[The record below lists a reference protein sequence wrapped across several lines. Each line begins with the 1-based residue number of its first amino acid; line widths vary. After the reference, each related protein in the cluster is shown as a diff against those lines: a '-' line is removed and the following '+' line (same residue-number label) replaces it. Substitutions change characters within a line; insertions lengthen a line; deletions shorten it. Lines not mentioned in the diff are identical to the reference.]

1 MSNESELRFVELVAA
16 RMSHDLVGP
25 VGATVNGIELLSEG
39 EAADPEVVRLI
50 GHSARQ
56 SSRRLQVFRAI
67 YGTPGALPAGAPF
80 AAAAQLLAGMLD
92 GEKVSMRPWRVDAVL
107 EAAAG
112 RAGARVAL
120 FAGFLL
126 TEALPR
132 GGEIGLA
139 TSLAGTTATF
149 DWVAEGTGA
158 RLLEEV
164 TSALAGKI
172 PLAEISAKA
181 VPAEMLRRL
190 VAAAGGKI
198 VQTPGKD
205 RFGLTLTVSAP
216 GDG

>member
-1 MSNESELRFVELVAA
+1 MSIESELRFVELVAA

-67 YGTPGALPAGAPF
+67 YGTAGALPAGAPF
-80 AAAAQLLAGMLD
+80 AAAAQLLSGMLD
-92 GEKVSMRPWRVDAVL
+92 GEKVSMRPWAVAPGL
-107 EAAAG
+107 ETAAG

-132 GGEIGLA
+132 GGEIGLS
-139 TSLAGTTATF
+139 TSLAGAVATF
-149 DWVAEGTGA
+149 EWTAEGTGA

-164 TSALAGKI
+164 TSTLAGKI
-172 PLAEISAKA
+172 PLAEMTAKA

-190 VAAAGGKI
+190 VAESGGKI
-198 VQTPGKD
+198 VQTPGRD
-205 RFGLTLTVSAP
+205 RFGLNLSVSAP